1 MHELL
6 REAWE
11 EGVIA
16 GGDGAVLT
24 EGGGDLHVLSVPG
37 YLDDSGEQASGE
49 GGSEAVE
56 GAGGGNRVLL
66 ETKGAQQVGGVED
79 RKEGDD
85 AVAMGGAGGRE
96 NAGGAAGASGGGG
109 GAERSLLFMRQEA
122 KSVDESSCERELE
135 GAEELVKGA
144 EMYKKVGQALGIPI
158 SHRKSITNP

>member
-1 MHELL
+1 VHELL

-37 YLDDSGEQASGE
+37 YLGDSEEQASEG

-56 GAGGGNRVLL
+56 GAGGGSRMLL
-66 ETKGAQQVGGVED
+66 ETKGTQQVDGVGGG
-79 RKEGDD
+79 KEGND
-85 AVAMGGAGGRE
+85 AVMMGDAGGRE
-96 NAGGAAGASGGGG
+96 NEGGAAGASGGGG
-109 GAERSLLFMRQEA
+109 GGERSLLFMRQEA
-122 KSVDESSCERELE
+122 KSVDESSCERDLE

-144 EMYKKVGQALGIPI
+144 EMYKKVGHSPGSLTP
-158 SHRKSITNP
+158 